1 MNKGLTGRQCAE
13 TVKLPPHLRNH
24 PYLIEYYGTVEW
36 SVRAVYHGYI
46 GWFSG
51 RPADLH
57 PLPVAEEARLMV
69 ELAGGSQNVMANIKK
84 KAVTNKQW
92 QWGLKLCDM
101 ILDSGENLPSEE
113 LEETIRMRS
122 QCLRELAAKEVS
134 APGRNW
140 YRTEDL
146 VMGGLQ
152 IRPSKEARIARI
164 MESDIRSLF
173 QMMSCMVNPDV
184 TSDVM
189 MAVEFNFTDTNKLLR
204 LEMRKGVCQVTTG
217 GGAAADLGV
226 VTTEAV
232 WRRVMTRSL
241 APQLA
246 MTSGQMSVTPD
257 LRKLATFFSFF
268 EFE

>member
-1 MNKGLTGRQCAE
+1 M
-13 TVKLPPHLRNH
+13 KLHFCCL
-24 PYLIEYYGTVEW
+24 
-36 SVRAVYHGYI
+36 RAVYHGYI

-69 ELAGGSQNVMANIKK
+69 QLAGGRWGKYGKSLICHLQTQTSFSQNVTAHIK

-101 ILDSGENLPSEE
+101 ILDTGDDLPSEE
-113 LEETIRMRS
+113 LEDIIRMRS

-152 IRPSKEARIARI
+152 IRPSKEARMARI
-164 MESDIRSLF
+164 MESDIRS
-173 QMMSCMVNPDV
+173 
-184 TSDVM
+184 
-189 MAVEFNFTDTNKLLR
+189 AE
-204 LEMRKGVCQVTTG
+204 VTT
-217 GGAAADLGV
+217 
-226 VTTEAV
+226 
-232 WRRVMTRSL
+232 
-241 APQLA
+241 
-246 MTSGQMSVTPD
+246 
-257 LRKLATFFSFF
+257 
-268 EFE
+268 